1 MNDVLKDILPIYI
14 ICYFG
19 LTFVLK
25 SVIVAKR
32 IGKNP
37 LVFPKDD
44 SAYGLIGLYFKLIII
59 AMIMYVFAFAY
70 FPDCHNCFLA
80 IIQLENSALKY
91 SGLGLLLFALVWT
104 IIAQVHMKN
113 EWRIGIDTETK
124 TELITSGLFG
134 CSRNPIFFGMI
145 VCLIGLFFCTANAVT
160 ALFLILGFILIQIQ
174 IRLEEEFLI
183 KEHGEKYLNYKLK
196 VRRFIGTN
204 NTAVQIQIS
213 SPTKTDLKN

>member
-1 MNDVLKDILPIYI
+1 
-14 ICYFG
+14 
-19 LTFVLK
+19 
-25 SVIVAKR
+25 
-32 IGKNP
+32 
-37 LVFPKDD
+37 
-44 SAYGLIGLYFKLIII
+44 
-59 AMIMYVFAFAY
+59 
-70 FPDCHNCFLA
+70 
-80 IIQLENSALKY
+80 
-91 SGLGLLLFALVWT
+91 
-104 IIAQVHMKN
+104 MKN

-196 VRRFIGTN
+196 VGRFIGTN